1 MRITLHY
8 KPTPFSSAC
17 GVILDVV
24 DYNGNTQW
32 NFKASDH
39 RENLLA
45 YIECV
50 DDITGT
56 YTKQLIQNL
65 KLVERKDLTK
75 SGENAPLKNK
85 GGYNVCKMMTYL
97 LLPENDPALDSEDSE
112 KDHIERELHA
122 FAIEL

>member
-1 MRITLHY
+1 ME
-8 KPTPFSSAC
+8 
-17 GVILDVV
+17 
-24 DYNGNTQW
+24 
-32 NFKASDH
+32 FKASDH

-75 SGENAPLKNK
+75 AGENAPLKNK
-85 GGYNVCKMMTYL
+85 GGYNVCKMMTYRWTKYRRTFV
-97 LLPENDPALDSEDSE
+97 S
-112 KDHIERELHA
+112 HA
-122 FAIEL
+122 KE